1 MHEDA
6 ANFVF
11 DFIVCPIG
19 MLAPQESRFVP
30 AHGPVELM
38 RRIPALRPGSSAER
52 FRSARDWVVRREA
65 LLRILTGENGEN
77 RDGAGSRTQQ
87 THLFISN
94 FSKKSLSLTQRQ
106 A

>member
-38 RRIPALRPGSSAER
+38 RRIPALRRGHPPKD
-52 FRSARDWVVRREA
+52 FD
-65 LLRILTGENGEN
+65 LLGTG
-77 RDGAGSRTQQ
+77 
-87 THLFISN
+87 LFVGKHCSE
-94 FSKKSLSLTQRQ
+94 F
-106 A
+106 